1 MKSSSYPP
9 PIQFVNNTH
18 SCRFNPKIK
27 SVLYCIILATASL
40 NANADIIYN
49 GDYSYDQNN
58 ILHLS
63 GGTQDDRFSLLTIS
77 NNSSL
82 EINGLI
88 IDTNPWIMWN
98 QYSVQISEYSSLTIN
113 GDTRGKFTTT
123 KWDGSTDDVGTYA
136 LYAGGTK
143 EKGHSKIFFNGNV
156 DLLLTHNVAENP
168 TDVGANMLYARYG
181 SEIEIGSRDGESSTR
196 LWVLAVQ
203 PDLISAKNGSSVI
216 FNSKHNQLI
225 GSIDMMDDRAKEG
238 IGNDAG
244 NTVSV
249 VLSGADSFWFGDEKT
264 WMNSDSPIESGDIFN
279 ITLENGAQWTYFA
292 NEYTREVDS
301 KTYYAIP
308 KRISSITLKGGIINL
323 FDENIKETWQQIG
336 LWDALKNP
344 NYGIDPE
351 TKHDYLRIG
360 YLNGNGGI
368 FRMDLNAEDKT
379 QSDMLYIEDGTG
391 THYFEP
397 YNLELLESI
406 TPENTL
412 TFALVKKDAGVK
424 FVDKVNLEG
433 ETLYQY
439 ELEIDS
445 KVISAEDLSNS
456 ENAYWNKSETTNQSD
471 PHYFELSDF
480 NEGTNWFIKRITI
493 SESTAARAMTGA
505 GYAAYDAAIEMDR
518 RDRRLTESLR
528 NEQDGA
534 NGLWVRAIK
543 GRSGIDNQYRWD
555 RAGVVIGYD
564 HQLGESNTLG
574 AWFSYTNGDADL
586 LDVNGTGDLTRY
598 ELALYDTFEFD
609 GTQYLDFV
617 GRIGRVS
624 TEFDAAS
631 SAYQTSGDFDQD
643 YAAIS
648 AEYGILFAHEAS
660 GLFVEPQAQVQA
672 AFLKSYDYDSERGMK
687 VKAESETSVLGRLG
701 FRAGKTLDS
710 AFANG
715 QVYVRADVLHQFT
728 DGQDSKFSDDAGHV
742 IKTEWGDNGTWGL
755 FGLGAAVVWNK
766 NYGLQFDVERAFGGD
781 IENTWLITGRFNYRF

>member
-1 MKSSSYPP
+1 
-9 PIQFVNNTH
+9 
-18 SCRFNPKIK
+18 
-27 SVLYCIILATASL
+27 
-40 NANADIIYN
+40 
-49 GDYSYDQNN
+49 
-58 ILHLS
+58 
-63 GGTQDDRFSLLTIS
+63 
-77 NNSSL
+77 
-82 EINGLI
+82 
-88 IDTNPWIMWN
+88 MWN

-360 YLNGNGGI
+360 YLNGNMDKNQQAVPLFWETTLNNGNFSKICMLSNQAPQGI
-368 FRMDLNAEDKT
+368 LGVSIYQSQQQFFYYIAVSTDTPVSSGMFEYEIPESAWVIFENNGDFKED
-379 QSDMLYIEDGTG
+379 
-391 THYFEP
+391 
-397 YNLELLESI
+397 
-406 TPENTL
+406 
-412 TFALVKKDAGVK
+412 VKKVFRRFFTEWLPFSGYEYAGLPDIEV
-424 FVDKVNLEG
+424 
-433 ETLYQY
+433 YPIY
-439 ELEIDS
+439 ENI
-445 KVISAEDLSNS
+445 
-456 ENAYWNKSETTNQSD
+456 
-471 PHYFELSDF
+471 P
-480 NEGTNWFIKRITI
+480 
-493 SESTAARAMTGA
+493 
-505 GYAAYDAAIEMDR
+505 
-518 RDRRLTESLR
+518 
-528 NEQDGA
+528 A
-534 NGLWVRAIK
+534 NGYSEVWIAIK
-543 GRSGIDNQYRWD
+543 KDK
-555 RAGVVIGYD
+555 
-564 HQLGESNTLG
+564 E
-574 AWFSYTNGDADL
+574 
-586 LDVNGTGDLTRY
+586 
-598 ELALYDTFEFD
+598 
-609 GTQYLDFV
+609 
-617 GRIGRVS
+617 
-624 TEFDAAS
+624 
-631 SAYQTSGDFDQD
+631 
-643 YAAIS
+643 
-648 AEYGILFAHEAS
+648 
-660 GLFVEPQAQVQA
+660 
-672 AFLKSYDYDSERGMK
+672 KK
-687 VKAESETSVLGRLG
+687 
-701 FRAGKTLDS
+701 
-710 AFANG
+710 
-715 QVYVRADVLHQFT
+715 
-728 DGQDSKFSDDAGHV
+728 
-742 IKTEWGDNGTWGL
+742 
-755 FGLGAAVVWNK
+755 
-766 NYGLQFDVERAFGGD
+766 
-781 IENTWLITGRFNYRF
+781 